1 MAWITRSEGVFKLHD
16 SDNYCGALLSLT
28 DAAEIMAVD
37 PAVLQPLASEDEE
50 GVLRVNELDL
60 HRSGAEE
67 RFRHLIRKGW
77 GTLGAVLT
85 SWC

>member
-37 PAVLQPLASEDEE
+37 PAVCFTAP
-50 GVLRVNELDL
+50 G
-60 HRSGAEE
+60 
-67 RFRHLIRKGW
+67 
-77 GTLGAVLT
+77 
-85 SWC
+85 